1 MWQQLLNE
9 KELFLLNA
17 VMHKPHILHIYLT
30 VKQYKIYWEGKA
42 KWLYMLSFYIPVLHL
57 P

>member
-42 KWLYMLSFYIPVLHL
+42 KWLYMLSFYIPVLYL